1 MADSAIQWPSEGK
14 TFWNPVSARNSFD
27 GIEAGKENKAFEK
40 ETENQ
45 TAAL

>member
-1 MADSAIQWPSEGK
+1 MADSANQWRSEGK
-14 TFWNPVSARNSFD
+14 TFWNTVSARNSFD

-40 ETENQ
+40 DTENH